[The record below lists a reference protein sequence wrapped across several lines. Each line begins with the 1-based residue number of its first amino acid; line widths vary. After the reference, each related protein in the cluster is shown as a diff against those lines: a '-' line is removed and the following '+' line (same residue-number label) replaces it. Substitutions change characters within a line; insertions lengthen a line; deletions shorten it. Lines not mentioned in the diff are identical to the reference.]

1 MGYKQREY
9 SRHADSKLM
18 FASIAGDA
26 DAIMII
32 SKENKTH
39 PKVVMRLDHLS
50 SFDEGKLM
58 DPGQLPYNEGLMS
71 EVMAY
76 EIIPA
81 KYVPDFEGILDK
93 KKTFIGYPA
102 NNVTKPMVNTLH
114 LWGVKEI

>member
-1 MGYKQREY
+1 M
-9 SRHADSKLM
+9 D
-18 FASIAGDA
+18 
-26 DAIMII
+26 
-32 SKENKTH
+32 NKTH
-39 PKVVMRLDHLS
+39 PNVVMRLYNVS
-50 SFDEGKLM
+50 SFDDGILM
-58 DPGQLPYNEGLMS
+58 VPGQLRCYEGLMS

-81 KYVPDFEGILDK
+81 KYVHDFEGILDK

>member
-1 MGYKQREY
+1 MPIQ
-9 SRHADSKLM
+9 SLCLPQLPAML
-18 FASIAGDA
+18 
-26 DAIMII
+26 II

-81 KYVPDFEGILDK
+81 KYVHDFEVILDK
-93 KKTFIGYPA
+93 KKTFVGYPA